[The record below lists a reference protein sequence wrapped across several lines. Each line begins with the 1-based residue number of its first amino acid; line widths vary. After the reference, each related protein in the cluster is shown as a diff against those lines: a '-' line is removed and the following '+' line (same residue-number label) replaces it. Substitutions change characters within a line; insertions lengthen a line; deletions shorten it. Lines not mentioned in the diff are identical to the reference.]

1 MPAFHKYH
9 LSFNAGE
16 LSPFL
21 VSRID
26 QDKYE
31 SGCQTLE
38 NFTVLPYGGL
48 MRRPGTQYLG
58 TAKYPDKP
66 CRLIGFNFS
75 VTTNFILEFGEKYV
89 RFWTNGT
96 QIVKPTADVSAW
108 VTSHAYV
115 VGNYVMN
122 ASTMYYCVI
131 AHTSGTFATDLAAGK
146 WVAQTILEVVTSYLA
161 ADLREIQYCQ
171 INDLMYMTHPDHPV
185 TKLTRKADDNWTFN
199 DIGWTWPPTLE
210 ENTENITITPNNTS
224 GTVVLTASSA
234 IFKSGHVGSY
244 WQLGHRRQDSYV
256 ETALG
261 ASNTSSNGLYVL
273 GPWEFTTYGSWHG
286 TVYIERLQPNGTTW
300 EVLRTYNSAS
310 VGQRNVASTGTET
323 KPANLRINFTTAGEA
338 GTSAPMARL
347 VAGENRVYGFAKI
360 ISYTSPT
367 IVTATVLSAF
377 YAATSTYLW
386 SEAAFSTQSG
396 FPRTVCLHE
405 QRLIFGGTKL
415 RPLAIYGSQIDDF
428 QNFRY
433 GALDDQAFSFTIS
446 SNESNPINWL
456 VSSTKMLVGTAG
468 DEWSVGAT
476 NTDQAMGPGNVDA
489 KQQSS
494 YGSAFLQAEVVN
506 DVVLFAQR
514 QAHKIR
520 EMTYNFEKDGW
531 VSPDL
536 TILSNHISGTGFA
549 ETAFAQQPDS
559 VFWCI
564 TRDGQLVGLTYE
576 REQKIYGWHRH
587 TTDGDFESVGTIY
600 GGANADE
607 VWLSAKRTVNG
618 ADVRYIERLAPEFR
632 KYIDEEN
639 KEAWWYLDAAK
650 RIISGTEISH
660 ITGLS
665 HLEGKTV
672 GVMGDG
678 ANQPTRVVTGGA
690 IDIQEPAKNI
700 LVGLPY
706 ISLMRPMNIN
716 IPLGGGDTVQG
727 RKLRI
732 HKMVGRFYKSLT
744 CQYSGDDGK
753 SWDEIFFR
761 DRDDVMDDSPN
772 AFTGDREFATGTNFR
787 TFQEISMRQNRPF
800 PLVLLAMIEWVNV
813 YGE

>member
-21 VSRID
+21 VSRVD

-58 TAKYPDKP
+58 AAKYPDKP

-89 RFWTNGT
+89 RFWTNGL
-96 QIVKPTADVSAW
+96 QVQKPVSAVTAW
-108 VTSHAYV
+108 VTAHAYA
-115 VGNYVMN
+115 VGNYVMQ
-122 ASTMYYCVI
+122 SGTMYYCVT
-131 AHTSGTFATDLAAGK
+131 AHTSGTFATDLAAGR
-146 WVAQTILEVVTSYLA
+146 WVAQTILERPTSYLSTE
-161 ADLREIQYCQ
+161 LREIQYCQ
-171 INDLMYMTHPDHPV
+171 INDLMYMTHPNHPPA
-185 TKLTRKADDNWTFN
+185 KLTRKADDDWSFA
-199 DIGWTWPPTLE
+199 DIVWKWPPTLE
-210 ENTENITITPNNTS
+210 ENTDNIYVIPSAATGNIT
-224 GTVVLTASSA
+224 LTASAA
-234 IFKSGHVGSY
+234 IFESGHVGSY
-244 WQLGHRRQDSYV
+244 WQIGHRRSSASV
-256 ETALG
+256 EVALG
-261 ASNTSSNGLYVL
+261 ATSGSSAQLYVL
-273 GPWEFTTYGSWHG
+273 GSWEFTTYGSWQG
-286 TVYIERLQPNGTTW
+286 TVYVERLLPDNVTY
-300 EVLRTYNSAS
+300 EVVRTYVSSA
-310 VGQRNVASTGTET
+310 VGQRNVSTTGRED
-323 KPANLRINFTTAGEA
+323 KVAYLRINFTTAGAA
-338 GTSAPMARL
+338 GTSDPLARL
-347 VAGENRVYGFAKI
+347 TAGDNRINGFVQI
-360 ISYTSPT
+360 TGYTSST
-367 IVTATVLSAF
+367 AVSATVKSGLLSNAPTF
-377 YAATSTYLW
+377 LW
-386 SEAAFSTQSG
+386 SEAAFSTAKG

-405 QRLIFGGTKL
+405 TRLIFGGTTA

-433 GALDDQAFSFTIS
+433 GALDDEAFSFTIS

-576 REQKIYGWHRH
+576 RDQKIFGWHRH
-587 TTDGDFESVGTIY
+587 TTDGVFESVGTIY
-600 GGANADE
+600 GGANSDE
-607 VWLSAKRTVNG
+607 IWLSVRRTVNG
-618 ADVRYIERLAPEFR
+618 QDVRYIERFAPEFR

-639 KEAWWYLDAAK
+639 KEAWWYLDCAK
-650 RIISGTEISH
+650 RTISGTEITH

-678 ANQPTRVVTGGA
+678 ANQPARVVASGA

-700 LVGLPY
+700 LVGIPY
-706 ISLMRPMNIN
+706 VSLMRPMNIN
-716 IPLGGGDTVQG
+716 VPVQDGTVQG

-753 SWDEIFFR
+753 SWDEVYFR
-761 DRDDVMDDSPN
+761 DRDDVMDDSPS

-787 TFQEISMRQNRPF
+787 TFQEISMRQHRPF
-800 PLVLLAMIEWVNV
+800 PLVILAMIEWVNF

>member
-1 MPAFHKYH
+1 MPAYHKFH
-9 LSFNAGE
+9 LSFSAGE

-21 VSRID
+21 TARID

-31 SGCQTLE
+31 AGCQRLE
-38 NFTVLPYGGL
+38 NFSILPYGGL
-48 MRRPGTQYLG
+48 MRRPGTQFLG
-58 TAKYPDKP
+58 NAKFANKP

-75 VTTNFILEFGEKYV
+75 VTTNFILEFGELYV
-89 RFWTNGT
+89 RFWANGA
-96 QIVKPTADVSAW
+96 QVLAPS
-108 VTSHAYV
+108 TS
-115 VGNYVMN
+115 NP
-122 ASTMYYCVI
+122 
-131 AHTSGTFATDLAAGK
+131 
-146 WVAQTILEVVTSYLA
+146 LEVTTSYLA
-161 ADLREIQYCQ
+161 SEVREIQYCQ
-171 INDLMYMTHPDHPV
+171 INDLMYLTHPNHPPA
-185 TKLTRKADDNWTFN
+185 KLTRKADDDWTFT
-199 DIGWTWPPTLE
+199 DIVWTWPPTLE
-210 ENTENITITPNNTS
+210 ENTANVTITPSATTGNIS
-224 GTVVLTASSA
+224 LTASSA
-234 IFKSGHVGSY
+234 IFKSQHVGSY
-244 WQLGHRRQDSYV
+244 WQLGHRRDNSYV
-256 ETALG
+256 EVPLG
-261 ASNTSSNGLYVL
+261 ATSGPSGALYIL
-273 GPWEFTTYGSWHG
+273 GPWEFTTYGSWQG
-286 TVYIERLQPNGTTW
+286 TVYIERLLPGGVNW

-310 VGQRNVASTGTET
+310 VGQRNVASTGAET
-323 KPANLRINFTTAGEA
+323 NPATLRINFTTAGQA
-338 GTSAPMARL
+338 GTSAPLARL
-347 VAGENRVYGFAKI
+347 QAGDNRVYGVAKI
-360 ISYTSPT
+360 TSYSSATL
-367 IVTATVLSAF
+367 VYATVTKAF
-377 YAATSTYLW
+377 YSTEYTFLW
-386 SEAAFSTQSG
+386 SEAAFSGVRG
-396 FPRTVCLHE
+396 FARTVCLHE
-405 QRLIFGGTKL
+405 GRLVLGGTKY
-415 RPLAIYGSQIDDF
+415 RPLALYGSKIDDF
-428 QNFRY
+428 ENFRY
-433 GALDDQAFSFTIS
+433 GALDDDAFSFTIS

-468 DEWSVGAT
+468 DEWSIGAT

-506 DVVLFAQR
+506 DVVIFTQR
-514 QAHKIR
+514 QGHKLR
-520 EMTYNFEKDGW
+520 EMAFNFEKDGW

-536 TILSNHISGTGFA
+536 TILSNHISGAGFA

-559 VFWCI
+559 IFWCI
-564 TRDGQLVGLTYE
+564 TSDGQLVGLTYE
-576 REQKIYGWHRH
+576 RDQKVFGWHRH
-587 TTDGDFESVGTIY
+587 TTDGEFESVATIY
-600 GGANADE
+600 GGQNADE
-607 VWLSAKRTVNG
+607 VWLSVRRTVNG
-618 ADVRYIERLAPEFR
+618 QDVRYIERFAPEFR

-639 KEAWWYLDAAK
+639 KEAWWYLDCAK
-650 RIISGTEISH
+650 RTISGTEFSH

-690 IDIQEPAKNI
+690 IDIQEPAKNV

-706 ISLMRPMNIN
+706 VSLMRPMNIN

-753 SWDEIFFR
+753 SWDEIYFR
-761 DRDDVMDDSPN
+761 DRDDVMDDSPS

>member
-21 VSRID
+21 VSRVD

-48 MRRPGTQYLG
+48 MRRSGTQYLG
-58 TAKYPDKP
+58 PAKYPDKT

-96 QIVKPTADVSAW
+96 QVLKPAANVSAW

-122 ASTMYYCVI
+122 VGTMYYCVI

-161 ADLREIQYCQ
+161 DDLREIQYCQ
-171 INDLMYMTHPDHPV
+171 INDLMYLTHPDHPPA
-185 TKLTRKADDNWTFN
+185 KLTRKADDNWTFAE
-199 DIGWTWPPTLE
+199 ISWTWPPGIE
-210 ENTENITITPNNTS
+210 ENTTSTTITPSATT
-224 GTVVLTASSA
+224 GTVTLTASSA
-234 IFKSGHVGSY
+234 IFKPEHVGSY
-244 WQLGHRRQDSYV
+244 WQLGHRRSDSYV
-256 ETALG
+256 ELALG
-261 ASNTSSNGLYVL
+261 TTSTWSNNLYVL
-273 GPWEFTTYGSWHG
+273 GPWEFTTYGSWQG
-286 TVYIERLQPNGTTW
+286 TVYIERIIPNTANW
-300 EVLRTYNSAS
+300 EVLRSYSSAS
-310 VGQRNVASTGTET
+310 VGQRNVAATGTEE
-323 KPANLRINFTTAGEA
+323 KPTYLRINFTTAGQA
-338 GTSAPMARL
+338 GTSAPLARL
-347 VAGENRVYGFAKI
+347 QAGDNRVYGFAKI
-360 ISYTSPT
+360 AAYISATQVS
-367 IVTATVLSAF
+367 ATVLSAF
-377 YAATSTYLW
+377 YSATGTYLW
-386 SEAAFSTQSG
+386 SEAAFSTASG
-396 FPRTVCLHE
+396 FPRTVCLHD

-415 RPLAIYGSQIDDF
+415 RPLAIYGSQIGDF
-428 QNFRY
+428 ENFRY

-468 DEWSVGAT
+468 DEWSIGAT

-531 VSPDL
+531 VAPDL

-559 VFWCI
+559 IFWCI

-587 TTDGDFESVGTIY
+587 TTDGEFESVATIY

-607 VWLSAKRTVNG
+607 VWVSTKRTVNG
-618 ADVRYIERLAPEFR
+618 QLVRYIERFAPEFR

-639 KEAWWYLDAAK
+639 KEAWWYLDSAK
-650 RIISGTEISH
+650 RTISGTEITH

-678 ANQPTRVVTGGA
+678 ANQPTRVVISGA

-700 LVGLPY
+700 LVGIPY

-716 IPLGGGDTVQG
+716 IPVQDGTVQG
-727 RKLRI
+727 RKLRV

-753 SWDEIFFR
+753 SWDEIYFR
-761 DRDDVMDDSPN
+761 DRDDAMDGSPS

-800 PLVLLAMIEWVNV
+800 PLVLLAMIEWVNF